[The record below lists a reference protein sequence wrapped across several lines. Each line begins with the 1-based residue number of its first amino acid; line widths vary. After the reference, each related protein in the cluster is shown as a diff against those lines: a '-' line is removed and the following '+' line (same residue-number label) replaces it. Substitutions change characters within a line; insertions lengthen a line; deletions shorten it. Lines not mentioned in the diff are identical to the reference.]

1 MSNEDWEET
10 DCWEHEEQQ
19 EEILVVNDTIV
30 EDHPRNSTPSKRRR
44 VEEPQQIPAGTQIEQ
59 VLINQTA
66 MMNKFFEQMGKV
78 MEGKMS
84 PSPEM
89 AEFYKT
95 QTETLKA
102 TREAGPSSKF
112 NEDKLVLVEK
122 DIQVRDDGKTVIDI
136 DMRMMAA
143 KFPNSPPDTWWSAQI
158 PQVSKPR
165 LAHSLHFGYI
175 TGSHVCRE
183 TIYKFH
189 DRGEFLT
196 LKNFSSNNSGI
207 VCKVQK
213 KVSLEDG
220 TTGEFSGT
228 SEKDWR
234 DIASLAEAK
243 EAVRNIQVL
252 SMIIRSYDYGKGT

>member
-1 MSNEDWEET
+1 MTEDWEET
-10 DCWEHEEQQ
+10 DCWEHEKDS
-19 EEILVVNDTIV
+19 EEIIEVNDDTIV
-30 EDHPRNSTPSKRRR
+30 EDQARQSTPSRSPSKRRR
-44 VEEPQQIPAGTQIEQ
+44 IGDHPQIPAGTQI
-59 VLINQTA
+59 VMDAST
-66 MMNKFFEQMGKV
+66 MNKFFEQMGKA
-78 MEGKMS
+78 MRMG

-89 AEFYKT
+89 AEFYRT

-112 NEDKLVLVEK
+112 NEDKLVMVEK
-122 DIQVRDDGKTVIDI
+122 DIRVKDDGKTVIDI

-143 KFPNSPPDTWWSAQI
+143 KFPNSPPDNWWSAKI
-158 PQVSKPR
+158 PQVTKPR

-175 TGSHVCRE
+175 TGSHICRE

-189 DRGEFLT
+189 DGGEFLT

-207 VCKVQK
+207 ICKVQK

-228 SEKDWR
+228 TEKDWKE
-234 DIASLAEAK
+234 IASLAEAK

-252 SMIIRSYDYGKGT
+252 SMVIRSYDYGKES

>member
-1 MSNEDWEET
+1 MTEDWEET
-10 DCWEHEEQQ
+10 DCWAHEET
-19 EEILVVNDTIV
+19 IDVNDDTIV
-30 EDHPRNSTPSKRRR
+30 EDQPPRQSTPSFSPSKRRR
-44 VEEPQQIPAGTQIEQ
+44 TGDAPQIPAGTQI
-59 VLINQTA
+59 VMDA
-66 MMNKFFEQMGKV
+66 SVVNKLFEQMGKA
-78 MEGKMS
+78 MEGRMG
-84 PSPEM
+84 PCPEM
-89 AEFYKT
+89 VEFYRS

-143 KFPNSPPDTWWSAQI
+143 KFPNSPPDNWWSAEI
-158 PQVSKPR
+158 PQITRPR

-175 TGSHVCRE
+175 TGSHICRE

-207 VCKVQK
+207 VSKVQK
-213 KVSLEDG
+213 KISLEDG
-220 TTGEFSGT
+220 GTGEFSGT
-228 SEKDWR
+228 TEKDWKE
-234 DIASLAEAK
+234 IASLAEAK

-252 SMIIRSYDYGKGT
+252 SMVIRSYDYGKES

>member
-1 MSNEDWEET
+1 MVRET
-10 DCWEHEEQQ
+10 KVSLPYHKARQTSLAAFLNRKKGMP
-19 EEILVVNDTIV
+19 EIVKSMKL
-30 EDHPRNSTPSKRRR
+30 SKLTL
-44 VEEPQQIPAGTQIEQ
+44 EAD
-59 VLINQTA
+59 VLL
-66 MMNKFFEQMGKV
+66 KEREK
-78 MEGKMS
+78 K
-84 PSPEM
+84 M

-196 LKNFSSNNSGI
+196 LKNFSSNNSGVI
-207 VCKVQK
+207 CKVQK

-252 SMIIRSYDYGKGT
+252 SMIIRSYDYGKGI